1 MSATVFHHRNPS
13 LKKIDTNVYFDTK
26 TGNTI
31 FYEYRALTKSQC
43 MNRVEEQKVYKG
55 KLLTVY
61 YYDMIISAYQMK
73 VSHDNGLNFTFE
85 W

>member
-1 MSATVFHHRNPS
+1 MSAQVFHHRNPS

-43 MNRVEEQKVYKG
+43 MSRVEEQKAYKG
-55 KLLTVY
+55 KLMTVY
-61 YYDMIISAYQMK
+61 YHDTNISAYQMK
-73 VSHDNGLNFTFE
+73 CAHEAGLNFTFE